1 MSIRLLLD
9 ENLSIRLLPVLAD
22 RYPDSQHVEVA
33 IGRSATDEAIWSY
46 AQGAGLLI
54 VTRDEDFQR
63 LSVWRGAPP
72 KVVWIRNGNSSTR
85 AVAELLLRSHA
96 LIQQFL
102 EHEEATFLALG

>member
-9 ENLSIRLLPVLAD
+9 ENLSARLLHVLAD
-22 RYPDSQHVEVA
+22 LYPDSEHVELA
-33 IGRSATDEAIWSY
+33 LGRSASDEAIWTY
-46 AQGAGLLI
+46 AQRAGLLI

-72 KVVWIRNGNSSTR
+72 KVVWIRNGNSSTQ
-85 AVAELLLRSHA
+85 AVAELLRRSRS
-96 LIQQFL
+96 LIEHFL